1 MGQEAQ
7 VNATWQGTTSAGKAL
22 LEGDHLLFRGEFR
35 VRMPFVDLI
44 AADVAGDD
52 LRLTGTDGTLALA
65 LGGARAAD
73 WLHRIRNP
81 KSLLDKLGLK
91 PGQKLALIGSTPDP
105 VLTAELARGGFAGD
119 HPAEGADWVLLLAG
133 SVDDLAIVPDLAA
146 MLAPKAGLWIIYP
159 KGRRDIPEADV
170 RAVGRGVG
178 WVDNKVCA
186 VSPTQTALKFVR
198 RKV

>member
-1 MGQEAQ
+1 MGQEVVVQ
-7 VNATWQGTTSAGKAL
+7 ATWQGATSPGKAL

-65 LGGARAAD
+65 LGTARAAD

-81 KSLLDKLGLK
+81 KSLMDKLGLK
-91 PGQKLALIGSTPDP
+91 PGQKLALVGSTPDP
-105 VLTAELARGGFAGD
+105 VLVAELARGGFAGD
-119 HPAEGADWVLLLAG
+119 HPADGADWVLLVAG
-133 SVDDLAIVPDLAA
+133 IRDDLDPVPGLAA
-146 MLAPKAGLWIIYP
+146 VLASKAGLWIVFP
-159 KGRRDIPEADV
+159 KGRRDITEGDV
-170 RAVGRGVG
+170 RAAGRGAG

>member
-7 VNATWQGTTSAGKAL
+7 VHATWQGTTSPGKAL

-35 VRMPFVDLI
+35 VRMPFADLI
-44 AADVAGDD
+44 AADVTGDD
-52 LRLTGTDGTLALA
+52 LCLTGPEGCLTLE
-65 LGGARAAD
+65 LGAQRAAN
-73 WLHRIRNP
+73 WLHRIRHP

-91 PGQKLALIGSTPDP
+91 PGQKLALIGDAPDP

-119 HPAEGADWVLLLAG
+119 HPADGADWVLLLAG
-133 SVDDLAIVPDLAA
+133 SVDDLAIVPKLAA
-146 MLAPKAGLWIIYP
+146 MLAPKAGLWILYP
-159 KGRRDIPEADV
+159 KSRRDIAEADV
-170 RAVGRGVG
+170 RTAARGAG

-186 VSPTQTALKFVR
+186 VSPTVTALKFVR